1 MLSLPL
7 CLFLPFSPLSH
18 AKSPSL
24 LLSDCLI
31 QKVGSVLSWGRSL
44 ETFPISPAS
53 PNKYLRKNN
62 ADVSS
67 TKTHAPDVPQAS
79 THPQEGDLAPLAGR
93 LALCGGGKEM
103 ALNVGG
109 AAVLSLSTGP
119 SAAFSQPR
127 CLKTLLDPLLCL
139 LFSEVSN

>member
-1 MLSLPL
+1 M
-7 CLFLPFSPLSH
+7 
-18 AKSPSL
+18 
-24 LLSDCLI
+24 
-31 QKVGSVLSWGRSL
+31 GSVLSWGRSL

-103 ALNVGG
+103 ALNWGG
-109 AAVLSLSTGP
+109 GG
-119 SAAFSQPR
+119 SQFQHRAER
-127 CLKTLLDPLLCL
+127 CLLPTPLPEDSAGPTS
-139 LFSEVSN
+139 LFAVF